1 MKKINILLL
10 SLTVLSLMN
19 VNFYKNNDNKQLE
32 ETTNDVNL
40 VEARKLNDS
49 TSNEEVKIS
58 NILKVQYTDEE
69 DGTKSLRFVAGISTL
84 SLDAYF
90 VREEIKTNDNK
101 INMPKKEIQVTS
113 AYTGIQNGN
122 KVSKPSEIFGEEYNY
137 VVAYT
142 LKNIPEEYWF
152 TEINVSLVVNN
163 EISTYR
169 KANVTGAINNYS
181 GILVFSDDHQA
192 VGLDSAVKD
201 TIETVNIPA
210 YYYNITNDEH
220 NLIANENDKTQ
231 VLEVGRKID
240 ETNCLNFSR
249 SSIKN
254 VNIPYGI
261 NKIGTDSF
269 YYCLSLTY
277 VSIPGSVIRIEKDA
291 FRFCDKLIVFI
302 PKSVIY
308 IGAHAFD
315 CKNVLCETKNKQNNW
330 NDSWCSFEP
339 IFGVIKNGLFN
350 DFIYA
355 VKDTDIESA
364 IICGYIGTNSNI
376 IIPSEIDNLKV
387 KTISRGAFSTGI
399 DNINI
404 SIPNSITTIE
414 DYAFSNSYLKNIIIP
429 KSVVNLGNSVFCS
442 SIKQIFC
449 CCETEPNGW
458 SDSWSNGFGEQTNI
472 FFGYETSGIYDGFE
486 YVISLDNNKKCVS
499 IINYIGNETNVSI
512 PSEIEKINVTKICKY
527 AFSKCDKIM
536 DISIPNTI
544 KTIENNAFEYCSSLE
559 KITIPNSVTFIGDYA
574 FIYCDL
580 LEIVIIPKSVLYIG
594 ELVFQCCEK
603 LNKIY
608 CCGENS
614 NGWNSL
620 WNENQYIIPNY
631 KIVPIFNYKNYSF
644 YKDFDYVVQYK
655 NDIESII
662 IVKYNGN
669 DENVIIPDSIDGI
682 IVTEISTNTFNKC
695 QKLKSIEIPNTITTI
710 NDYAFYYCT
719 SLKTIIIPKSIKTM
733 GIAICEGCDTL
744 ENILIKFEKKPETWK
759 DEWLWKDTL
768 INNFDA
774 FRGHNII
781 YGYDSTNKFNEYT
794 YYIQSKNHVNTITLV
809 QYDGQEENV
818 EIPNEIN
825 GISVTALGASL
836 FNGCDFIK
844 SITIPNGISLIGFRT
859 FYNCSSLK
867 NIILAN
873 TLTTINSNA
882 FDSCSSLEEIIIP
895 KTVKTIYN
903 DIFYKCTNLKV
914 VYCEA
919 GSKSSEWNDDW
930 NGSNAGVIW
939 GFIETGEY
947 NNFTYSIQIVNGE
960 KQAILTG
967 YNGDEKEITLI
978 NNVDNIPVID
988 VCFSSN
994 NLESII
1000 IPKSFENI
1008 GKNAFI
1014 HCKTLKLI
1022 LCETENKPTNWYDG
1036 SDKDLGYENQWNG
1049 SPATI
1054 VWGYKN
1060 KLNYGDF
1067 SCIVQ
1072 SINNEE
1078 NIFVISY
1085 NGNEKD
1091 ITIPNEINGLVVKN
1105 VSLVQNKTIEKI
1117 ILPDTI
1123 EEICDYAFVNCS
1135 NLKEITLS
1143 NKINVIGVY
1152 SFYNCKSLEYINL
1165 PNNIKEICIAAFA
1178 YCTSL
1183 KSIIIPESVSEMG
1196 FAIFYDCTSLETI
1209 NFIAESLPTEWEWDF
1224 KYGCYAKIVLGY
1236 KEQ

>member
-32 ETTNDVNL
+32 ETTNDTNL

-84 SLDAYF
+84 SLNAYF
-90 VREEIKTNDNK
+90 VREEIKTDDNK

-113 AYTGIQNGN
+113 AYIGIQNGN
-122 KVSKPSEIFGEEYNY
+122 KVSKPSEIFGEEYDY

-231 VLEVGRKID
+231 VLEVGRVID
-240 ETNCLNFSR
+240 ETNIFTFFESKVKK
-249 SSIKN
+249 IT
-254 VNIPYGI
+254 IPRGI
-261 NKIGTDSF
+261 NKIGRSCF
-269 YYCLSLTY
+269 YGCKSLTY
-277 VSIPGSVIRIEKDA
+277 VSIPESVIEIEEYAFCICTNLTVYIPRSVKFIGKD
-291 FRFCDKLIVFI
+291 
-302 PKSVIY
+302 S
-308 IGAHAFD
+308 FD
-315 CKNVLCETKNKQNNW
+315 NVKNVFCEISEKNDNW
-330 NDSWCSFEP
+330 NNFWCTCNGSL
-339 IFGVIKNGLFN
+339 IFDVIKNGLFN

-387 KTISRGAFSTGI
+387 TTIGRKIFSI
-399 DNINI
+399 DINNINI
-404 SIPNSITTIE
+404 LIPNTVATIE
-414 DYAFSNSYLKNIIIP
+414 REAFSYSNLKSIVIP
-429 KSVVNLGNSVFCS
+429 KSVVNMGASIFS
-442 SIKQIFC
+442 SSTIKQIFC
-449 CCETEPNGW
+449 CSETKPNGW
-458 SDSWSNGFGEQTNI
+458 NNYWSGGIGEQTNI
-472 FFGYETSGIYDGFE
+472 FYGYETSGVYDGFE
-486 YVISLDNNKKCVS
+486 YVISLDNNEKCVS
-499 IINYIGNETNVSI
+499 ITNYIGDETNVTI
-512 PSEIEKINVTKICKY
+512 PSKIEEVNVTKICKY
-527 AFSKCDKIM
+527 AFSECDKII
-536 DISIPNTI
+536 DISMPNTI

-559 KITIPNSVTFIGDYA
+559 KVTIPNSTIFIGDYA
-574 FIYCDL
+574 FFYCIKL
-580 LEIVIIPKSVLYIG
+580 KNIVIPKSVEYIG
-594 ELVFQCCEK
+594 EFPFGECKSLK
-603 LNKIY
+603 NIY
-608 CCGENS
+608 CCGDNS
-614 NGWNSL
+614 NNWHEYWNSDL
-620 WNENQYIIPNY
+620 FIDKP
-631 KIVPIFNYKNYSF
+631 KIQTYYNYKNNNN
-644 YKDFDYVVQYK
+644 YKNFDYIVQSVDGIDNVVIT
-655 NDIESII
+655 N
-662 IVKYNGN
+662 YNGVEKDIN
-669 DENVIIPDSIDGI
+669 IPDNIDGI
-682 IVTEISTNTFNKC
+682 IVTEIGNRAFEYC
-695 QKLKSIEIPNTITTI
+695 VEIENVYIPNSVLILGDQI
-710 NDYAFYYCT
+710 FLNCT
-719 SLKTIIIPKSIKTM
+719 NLQNVIIPKSVIKVGSYIFSEANMTINIM
-733 GIAICEGCDTL
+733 I
-744 ENILIKFEKKPETWK
+744 ENEIIPETWHK
-759 DEWLWKDTL
+759 YWCYFQIYNIDVYNGVNLILGYKSKGVFENYNYCIQL
-768 INNFDA
+768 INNKKSV
-774 FRGHNII
+774 IL
-781 YGYDSTNKFNEYT
+781 TNYNG
-794 YYIQSKNHVNTITLV
+794 N
-809 QYDGQEENV
+809 EENIV
-818 EIPNEIN
+818 IPNEIN
-825 GISVTALGASL
+825 NIPVASLGTSL

-844 SITIPNGISLIGFRT
+844 SITIPNGISLISAKT
-859 FYNCSSLK
+859 FYKCTSLK
-867 NIILAN
+867 NIILPN
-873 TLTTINSNA
+873 TITNICSYA
-882 FDSCSSLEEIIIP
+882 FGSCSSLEEIIIP

-903 DIFYKCTNLKV
+903 HIFYKCTNLKV

-919 GSKSSEWNDDW
+919 ESKSSEWDDDW

-939 GFIETGEY
+939 GFIGTGEY
-947 NNFTYSIQIVNGE
+947 NNFTYSIQIVDGK

-978 NNVDNIPVID
+978 NNVDNIPVTD
-988 VCFSSN
+988 VYFSSN

-1105 VSLVQNKTIEKI
+1105 VSLLQNKTIEKI

-1123 EEICDYAFVNCS
+1123 EEICDYAFANCS
-1135 NLKEITLS
+1135 SLKEITLS
-1143 NKINVIGVY
+1143 NKINVIG
-1152 SFYNCKSLEYINL
+1152 SFAFGGCKSIEYINL
-1165 PNNIKEICIAAFA
+1165 SNCKKIGSCAFA
-1178 YCTSL
+1178 FCTSL
-1183 KSIIIPESVSEMG
+1183 KSIIIPESVSEIG
-1196 FAIFYDCTSLETI
+1196 FGIFYDCTSLETI
-1209 NFIAESLPTEWEWDF
+1209 NFVAESLPTEAYF
-1224 KYGCYAKIVLGY
+1224 INYRCNAKIVLGY